1 MEFIFIFA
9 VVFIEVFLVHLL
21 EIMQIIRAFV
31 VNAFVYD
38 KVLTVFLGNK
48 SIATVRTPEF

>member
-9 VVFIEVFLVHLL
+9 VVFIEVFLVYLL
-21 EIMQIIRAFV
+21 EIMQVIRTFV

-38 KVLTVFLGNK
+38 KVLTVFLGN
-48 SIATVRTPEF
+48 